1 MNSVREIESA
11 LDSKNY
17 FIGNNILAIDT
28 GNRFLSVSKFVGSE
42 VMTLVAPEENRHQ
55 ELLGS
60 VNDFVNDLDLD
71 TIIFNNGP
79 GSYTGLR
86 IGHSYVQGLCYD
98 TKVNIIAIADLTC
111 IAGYYFRKSSTP
123 TIALKRCRDRHR
135 PHEPATYWYVL
146 VSEGEELLELKGR
159 TEEEIYSHIIHDNYQ
174 VILFDDYELRSPLT
188 RRTAVISRPIS
199 EYLLLGLHQT
209 KVTLNSFDTKTGRET
224 ENSSPGNYMTFA
236 SSLPNYG
243 SQYKALTMRQRAK

>member
-1 MNSVREIESA
+1 MNSVTEIESE

-28 GNRFLSVSKFVGSE
+28 GNRILTVSKFIGAE
-42 VMTLVAPEENRHQ
+42 VVTMVAPEENRHQ

-60 VNDFVNDLDLD
+60 VNEFIKDLDFR

-86 IGHSYVQGLCYD
+86 IGHSYVQGLCFE
-98 TKVNIIAIADLTC
+98 TSVNIIPVADLTC
-111 IAGYYFRKSSTP
+111 IAGYFFKSNNIP
-123 TIALKRCRDRHR
+123 TVVLKRCRDRKR
-135 PHEPATYWYVL
+135 PNEQATYWYAL
-146 VSEGEELLELKGR
+146 VSEGEEILELKGR
-159 TEEEIYSHIIHDNYQ
+159 TEEEIYSHIIHDSYQ
-174 VILFDDYELRSPLT
+174 VVLFDNYELRSPLT
-188 RRTAVISRPIS
+188 KKTVISRPIS

-209 KVTLNSFDTKTGRET
+209 KASSSRYSAATQGET

-243 SQYKALTMRQRAK
+243 SQYKALTIRQRAK